1 MEIAPGDVVCAD
13 LPPSAPARPGP
24 ALWRPVSPQNPRP
37 TLEPSPAEDA
47 RACGDDDERVAEA
60 EDRDA
65 VRIAEGT
72 SSPVRVDGDIVPSRA
87 RRLEPEAIVELA
99 IGKGGGTYLYEV
111 NRQVHAHA

>member
-1 MEIAPGDVVCAD
+1 MT
-13 LPPSAPARPGP
+13 PP
-24 ALWRPVSPQNPRP
+24 
-37 TLEPSPAEDA
+37 EDG
-47 RACGDDDERVAEA
+47 RERVAEA

-72 SSPVRVDGDIVPSRA
+72 SSPVRVDGEIVPSRGA
-87 RRLEPEAIVELA
+87 IRLEPGAIVELA